1 MSLDYKPEFDVILS
15 EDGDDRSTV
24 PFAELYADHA
34 VLMDYDTRI
43 VEWVKRTD
51 DTFSWFEV
59 TGSDLSLSDD
69 DEERLNG
76 YRDLT
81 DAIEFAKRWYLNRIV

>member
-15 EDGDDRSTV
+15 EDGDDRSTT
-24 PFAELYADHA
+24 PMGELYADHA
-34 VLMDYDTRI
+34 VLMDYDTRV

-59 TGSDLSLSDD
+59 AGSDLGLSDD
-69 DEERLNG
+69 DEAALNG